1 MISNEEIYVVKG
13 KQLKT
18 IINLLYDLKY
28 VAIEYAKFNETN
40 VEETETFY
48 TNFIENVLQSKLF
61 KNLKLVDLQ
70 QEFSFSEMLSQAG
83 IKLQRRK

>member
-1 MISNEEIYVVKG
+1 MISDEEIYVVRG
-13 KQLKT
+13 KELKSMV
-18 IINLLYDLKY
+18 NLLYDLKY
-28 VAIEYAKFNETN
+28 VAVEYAKFNKTE

-48 TNFIENVLQSKLF
+48 TNFIESIIQSKLF
-61 KNLKLVDLQ
+61 KDLKLVDLQ